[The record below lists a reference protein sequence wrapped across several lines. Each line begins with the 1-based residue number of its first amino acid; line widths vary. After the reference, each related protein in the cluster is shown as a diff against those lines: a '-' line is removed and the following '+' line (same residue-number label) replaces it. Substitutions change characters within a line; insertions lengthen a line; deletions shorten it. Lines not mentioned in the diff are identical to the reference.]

1 MSAWASRSDDKR
13 DPGQGSA
20 LARAIVLACLLMA
33 LAIGGVSAQQL
44 DFENN
49 PLADRISVDPD
60 ARLVLEADQLIY
72 DFGRETVTAVGGVQV
87 FYDRYTVQA
96 ERLTYY
102 QKSGRLIASGGVR
115 ITEPGGNII
124 TAEEID
130 ITDDFREGFLRSLNV
145 ETAQRAYF
153 SARTAERRD
162 GNVTIFNQGAY
173 TACEKCADH
182 PEKPPL
188 WEIKATKIIHDQR
201 EQTVRYENAK
211 LEFLGVPI
219 AYVPFFVHADPNV
232 KRKSGFLM
240 PSLAGSSALGV
251 GVTVPFFYNMAPNYD
266 LTFSPTIYSI
276 QGLLGQVEW
285 RHRVMSGSYNV
296 RLSGIFQQ
304 APDKFVDDGR
314 SLSGNREFRGS
325 VQSAAKF
332 YINRQ
337 WVWGWDLIA
346 TTDRTFGRDYDI
358 DGATAKDVPGSV
370 YLTGESERNY
380 FDLRALYFRVQRENT
395 IETNV
400 VTSATYEHDDQAE
413 QAVLHPVMDHNYVL
427 DQPIAGGELRVNS
440 NFTSLSRDNSDL
452 RTVPAVPYYAGVAGQ
467 FTRASTDAS
476 WQRTF
481 IAVGGQVFT
490 PFAYVKADLQWI
502 GADDPA
508 AGLSN
513 NEFIG
518 RAMPAVGAEYRWPF
532 LITGGSVSQTI
543 SPIAQI
549 IARPNETHIGEIPN
563 EDAQS
568 LVFDDTI
575 LFERDKF
582 SGYDRQ
588 EGGVRANFGISYQ
601 ARFDNGVSVDSLV
614 GQSIHLAGTNSF
626 AIPDI
631 TLTGTDSGL
640 EDDLSDFV
648 GRLTVD
654 NGRGLAV
661 TARGRFDNEDLSL
674 NRVEIGAA
682 AAYGRSDATVAYT
695 YLRSKPA
702 VGIIS
707 DRREISGTATL
718 GLDENW
724 SLSGGL
730 VYDIENTARVE
741 NQIGLA
747 YDDECFNLSAVYSE
761 TRDRYSDVVTD
772 QKIFLRLNLRTL
784 GDSAI
789 SQDINQ

>member
-1 MSAWASRSDDKR
+1 MRACAPRLDDVHGHRRGSR
-13 DPGQGSA
+13 
-20 LARAIVLACLLMA
+20 LARAIALACLVLTLTA
-33 LAIGGVSAQQL
+33 GGVPAQL
-44 DFENN
+44 RNTDNN
-49 PLADRISVDPD
+49 PLADRISANPD

-72 DFGRETVTAVGGVQV
+72 DFDRETITAIGGVQV
-87 FYDRYTVQA
+87 FYDRYTVEAAQ
-96 ERLTYY
+96 LTYH
-102 QKSGRLIASGGVR
+102 QRSGRLIASGGVR

-153 SARTAERRD
+153 SASTAERRD
-162 GNVTIFNQGAY
+162 GNVTIFNRGAY
-173 TACEKCADH
+173 TACEKCEDH

-188 WEIKATKIIHDQR
+188 WQIKATKIIHDQR
-201 EQTVRYENAK
+201 EQTVRYEDAK

-219 AYVPFFVHADPNV
+219 AYVPFFAHADPSV
-232 KRKSGFLM
+232 RRKTGFLM
-240 PSLAGSSALGV
+240 PSLTGSSALGV
-251 GVTVPFFYNMAPNYD
+251 GVTIPFFYNMAPNYD
-266 LTFSPTIYSI
+266 LTFSPTIYSL
-276 QGLLGQVEW
+276 QGILGQVEW
-285 RHRVMSGSYNV
+285 RHRLMDGAYSV

-304 APDKFVDDGR
+304 DQNRFVDEGR
-314 SLSGNREFRGS
+314 RLSGFREFRGS
-325 VQSAAKF
+325 VQSDGRF
-332 YINRQ
+332 HINRQ
-337 WVWGWDLIA
+337 WYWGWDLIA

-358 DGATAKDVPGSV
+358 DGATARDIPGSV

-400 VTSATYEHDDQAE
+400 VTNATYEHDDQAE
-413 QAVLHPVMDHNYVL
+413 QAFLHPVMDHNYVF
-427 DQPIAGGELRVNS
+427 DRPIAGGELKINS
-440 NFTSLSRDNSDL
+440 NFTSLSREDSDL
-452 RTVPAVPYYAGVAGQ
+452 RTVPAVPYYAGVAGR
-467 FTRASTDAS
+467 FTRASTDSS

-481 IAVGGQVFT
+481 IAFGGQVFT
-490 PFAYVKADLQWI
+490 PFAYIKADLQWV

-532 LITGGSVSQTI
+532 LITGSGVSQTI

-549 IARPNETHIGEIPN
+549 IARPNEKHIGEIPN

-588 EGGVRANFGISYQ
+588 EGGVRANIGISYQ
-601 ARFDNGVSVDSLV
+601 ARFDNGVSIDSLV

-626 AIPDI
+626 AVADI
-631 TLTGTDSGL
+631 ALTGTDSGL
-640 EDDLSDFV
+640 EDDISDFV

-674 NRVEIGAA
+674 NRAEIGAA

-707 DRREISGTATL
+707 DRREISGNATI
-718 GLDENW
+718 GLNENW
-724 SLSGGL
+724 SVSGGL

-741 NQIGLA
+741 HQIGLA

-772 QKIFLRLNLRTL
+772 QKVFFRVNLRTI

-789 SQDINQ
+789 SQEIDQ